1 MITIMESQGMDLRKC
16 QLSFVN
22 MALPSLDG
30 NAEAKPRFGGTKGL
44 KSNRLG
50 IDTWPTT
57 HCSLKKLY
65 LQNQVRNGSIG
76 PLFCDLGDVD
86 RIRND
91 LSYTTSTVYNL
102 ISFIASPKQQNP
114 RSCKSNLKIT
124 KLRYVCNTTDLMYSA
139 VSSITFYHPF
149 HFQCITLK
157 TLSSSNLRQMHPPFF
172 FWTNRLS
179 FFLSQETG
187 QHLIR
192 NDTHRE
198 NIRGRWIF
206 AWFRN
211 ESGSKSWVGSKVL
224 VGNGH
229 PT

>member
-139 VSSITFYHPF
+139 VSSITFYHHF

-157 TLSSSNLRQMHPPFF
+157 TLSSSNLRQMHPPLFPPFF
-172 FWTNRLS
+172 FL
-179 FFLSQETG
+179 
-187 QHLIR
+187 
-192 NDTHRE
+192 
-198 NIRGRWIF
+198 
-206 AWFRN
+206 N
-211 ESGSKSWVGSKVL
+211 ESSLFFFKPRNRSTSY
-224 VGNGH
+224 
-229 PT
+229 TQ